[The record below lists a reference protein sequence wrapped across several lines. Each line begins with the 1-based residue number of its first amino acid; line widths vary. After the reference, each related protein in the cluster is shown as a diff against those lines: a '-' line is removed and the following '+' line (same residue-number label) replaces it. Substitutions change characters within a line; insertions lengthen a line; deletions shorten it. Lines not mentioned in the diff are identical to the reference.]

1 MFNYIKVDIC
11 KKGHRIKVFFFGF
24 FCKDIVNDKYNA
36 LSVMY
41 NSNVSK
47 FKYNRGVIHD
57 NYFEFLKRVGSI
69 IIYVDKQFLRFF

>member
-11 KKGHRIKVFFFGF
+11 KKGTELRCSFFGF

-47 FKYNRGVIHD
+47 LKYSRGVIHD
-57 NYFEFLKRVGSI
+57 NYFEFLKELV
-69 IIYVDKQFLRFF
+69 